1 MKKCKKLTALLM
13 ASIMGL
19 SLFGCSSGKD
29 APTTAASQAPE
40 TKAPETKAPEASA
53 TGVGGL
59 LHEVDDRRGGR

>member
-40 TKAPETKAPEASA
+40 TKARRRKRRRPPPQR
-53 TGVGGL
+53 L
-59 LHEVDDRRGGR
+59 LKLRRRRM

>member
-29 APTTAASQAPE
+29 APTTAASQGRKPRLRRR
-40 TKAPETKAPEASA
+40 KRRRPPPQR
-53 TGVGGL
+53 L
-59 LHEVDDRRGGR
+59 LKLRRRRM

>member
-40 TKAPETKAPEASA
+40 TKAPETKARPPPQR
-53 TGVGGL
+53 L
-59 LHEVDDRRGGR
+59 LKLRRRRM

>member
-29 APTTAASQAPE
+29 APTTAC
-40 TKAPETKAPEASA
+40 
-53 TGVGGL
+53 L
-59 LHEVDDRRGGR
+59 LYTSRCV